1 MKKILAILLLAPGL
15 VGAAEWKGEGELGF
29 TSTSGNTDSDTLN
42 TKLSL
47 SKEHDKWKHTGSLQ
61 VLKSSTDN
69 VDSADSKIFQEKS
82 RYKFLEKTYAF
93 VGLRYEDDKF
103 SGFDYQSSV
112 SLGFGHEFLKGD
124 VHSLDASLGLGYR
137 KTKDTATQQ
146 TESEGIIK
154 AEADYGYVISK
165 HASFSEK
172 ILVES
177 GDSNTHSESETGLKM
192 KINASLSSKIT
203 YSIKRN
209 SDVPAGTEKTDKI
222 TAITLVYG
230 F

>member
-1 MKKILAILLLAPGL
+1 MKKSLAIFLLVPCVAVAG
-15 VGAAEWKGEGELGF
+15 EWKGEGELGY
-29 TSTSGNTDSDTLN
+29 TSTSGNTESDTLN
-42 TKLSL
+42 TKLSV

-61 VLKSSTDN
+61 VLKTTTDN
-69 VDSADSKIFQEKS
+69 VDSADSKIFEEKS
-82 RYKFLEKTYAF
+82 RYKFSDKTYTF
-93 VGLRYEDDKF
+93 VSLRYEDDKF

-112 SLGFGHEFLKGD
+112 AIGLGQELLNDD

-137 KTKDTATQQ
+137 KTKDTATQV

-154 AEADYGYVISK
+154 GNLDYGYVISPSAK
-165 HASFSEK
+165 FSEK

-192 KINASLSSKIT
+192 KINDSLSSKIT
-203 YSIKRN
+203 YTIKRN
-209 SDVPAGTEKTDKI
+209 SDVTVGKEKTDKI
-222 TAITLVYG
+222 TAVTLVYG